1 MRFSLLFSAQ
11 EACFLFLSIDGD
23 TGDYAPPAWPA
34 RAGRAQAS
42 QWRAGGLCRDDGA
55 PALAESDTFVST
67 QRRLVQ
73 SILVICD
80 NQQSYHHHH
89 PAEPAEP
96 GGKVALTSSS
106 VASVL
111 AGVRF

>member
-80 NQQSYHHHH
+80 NQYSYHHHH